1 MIRSIAAPSSL
12 RRRSATGP
20 LRIGVLVSATGANL
34 RTLIGMQ
41 TADPERFQVCLV
53 ASHGDS
59 SPALGIA
66 AQQGIATWPGD
77 FDARC
82 GRFSQARDAAARAA
96 YRERAR
102 RWHDRLCARIAAWE
116 DSEGPLDLVV
126 LAYHRWI
133 DGELLRH
140 YEGRMINQHPGDLS
154 VLDNEGR
161 RVLVGNDPVRR
172 AIELGHRTT
181 RTSCFLVD
189 ATRDGG
195 AVLCQGPPAALPPGA
210 QPADAHAHEQVQKR
224 VSDKPCLEWT
234 VRAFAAGSLGL
245 AGERHRDGSRVVVV
259 DGVPM
264 PLGGM
269 ALSAAERT

>member
-1 MIRSIAAPSSL
+1 MSRSVAAPPNL
-12 RRRSATGP
+12 RRRSTTGP

-34 RTLIGMQ
+34 RTLIGLQ
-41 TADPERFQVCLV
+41 TADPDRFRVCLV
-53 ASHGDS
+53 ASHGNS

-66 AQQGIATWPGD
+66 AEHGITAWIGD

-82 GRFSQARDAAARAA
+82 GRASQARDDAGRAA

-102 RWHDRLCARIAAWE
+102 RWHDELCVRIAAWE
-116 DSEGPLDLVV
+116 DTEGPLDLVV

-154 VLDNEGR
+154 VLDDDGHR
-161 RVLVGNDPVRR
+161 TLVGNDPVRR
-172 AIELGHRTT
+172 AIELGHRET
-181 RTSCFLVD
+181 RTSCLLVD

-195 AVLCQGPPAALPPGA
+195 AVLCQGPPVPLPPGA
-210 QPADAHAHEQVQKR
+210 KPANAEAHELVQKR
-224 VSDKPCLEWT
+224 VSDRPCLEWT

-245 AGERHRDGSRVVVV
+245 SGERHRDGSRVVVV
-259 DGVPM
+259 NGVPM
-264 PLGGM
+264 PLGGV
-269 ALSAAERT
+269 ALPAAERA